1 MEKTNNN
8 QKPSYAKILFN
19 ISVTIFL
26 FLMVALVF
34 INAVMRY
41 VFHDSIPESEEYAR
55 FFFMWTV
62 FLGVI
67 GAFQD
72 KAHVSVTIL
81 IDKLKDRAKFIVYSI
96 AQIITII
103 ICILLLIGGIQ
114 YTISASGYTSVA
126 TGINFG
132 IVVSGFVI
140 MIAGSLII
148 IVIDTFKTL
157 KQMRKE

>member
-1 MEKTNNN
+1 MEKSN
-8 QKPSYAKILFN
+8 QKPGYAKKLFN
-19 ISVTIFL
+19 FSVTVFL

-41 VFHDSIPESEEYAR
+41 VFRSTIPESEEYAR

-67 GAFQD
+67 GAFND

-81 IDKLKDRAKFIVYSI
+81 IDRLRGRAKSIVYSI
-96 AQIITII
+96 AQIITIL

-114 YTISASGYTSVA
+114 YTISASAYTSVA
-126 TGINFG
+126 TEINFG

-140 MIAGSLII
+140 MIAGSLI
-148 IVIDTFKTL
+148 VILRDTFTTL
-157 KQMRKE
+157 KHMKEED

>member
-1 MEKTNNN
+1 M
-8 QKPSYAKILFN
+8 
-19 ISVTIFL
+19 
-26 FLMVALVF
+26 
-34 INAVMRY
+34 
-41 VFHDSIPESEEYAR
+41 HG

-67 GAFQD
+67 GAFND

-81 IDKLKDRAKFIVYSI
+81 IDRLRGRAKSIVYSI
-96 AQIITII
+96 AQIITIL

-114 YTISASGYTSVA
+114 YTISASAYTSVA

-140 MIAGSLII
+140 MIAGSLI
-148 IVIDTFKTL
+148 VILRDTFTTL
-157 KQMRKE
+157 KHMKEED